1 MGKNLA
7 IAQLGSAFTKTHK
20 AKEIQK
26 DVNIHGEENQRQM
39 GMIQEDIK
47 YMDTR
52 TRDNLMVQE
61 DIKIPGNQN
70 QRQLNDLGRHK
81 NTGQENQRQLNDLG
95 RPKKYMDKRTR
106 DK

>member
-1 MGKNLA
+1 
-7 IAQLGSAFTKTHK
+7 
-20 AKEIQK
+20 
-26 DVNIHGEENQRQM
+26 
-39 GMIQEDIK
+39 
-47 YMDTR
+47 MDTR